1 MRGVDICR
9 MLSNE
14 RIEYNLPYPQVPSSK
29 YACVAFLKKMKQHK
43 GSYSFNSFSRVLISD
58 PLSFTK
64 EQKSFLL
71 DRNYLPYSL

>member
-1 MRGVDICR
+1 MRRADICR

-14 RIEYNLPYPQVPSSK
+14 RIEYNLPYPQVPYSK
-29 YACVAFLKKMKQHK
+29 YACAAFRKKMKQHK
-43 GSYSFNSFSRVLISD
+43 CSYSFSSFSRVLISD